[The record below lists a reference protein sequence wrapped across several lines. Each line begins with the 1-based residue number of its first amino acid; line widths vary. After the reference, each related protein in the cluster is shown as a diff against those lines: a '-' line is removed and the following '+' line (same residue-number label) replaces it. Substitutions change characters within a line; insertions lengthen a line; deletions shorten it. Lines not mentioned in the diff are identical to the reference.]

1 MDEPKNITISAKVPE
16 SLFLDLDQAR
26 HLEDRTMSNMVYV
39 LLKEAIVNHLLEPRS
54 TRGLSGEP
62 SSLEGAE
69 NQEPGSHEA

>member
-1 MDEPKNITISAKVPE
+1 
-16 SLFLDLDQAR
+16 
-26 HLEDRTMSNMVYV
+26 MSNMVYV